1 MNHPSKLTLRLD
13 SGLIQ
18 GAKAFA
24 QEHERSVSQ
33 LVADYFARLG
43 IQSVSSPSVNMA
55 VELSPTTRSLVG
67 ALKAKH
73 ATKIKEKPLHK
84 IDPDKEMYRKHLESK
99 YK

>member
-1 MNHPSKLTLRLD
+1 MTHPSKLTLRLD
-13 SGLIQ
+13 SGLIE

-33 LVADYFARLG
+33 LVADYFTRLG
-43 IQSVSSPSVNMA
+43 VQSLSSPSGNMP
-55 VELSPTTRSLVG
+55 VKLSPTTRSLVG

-73 ATKIKEKPLHK
+73 TTKIKEKPQNK
-84 IDPDKEMYRKHLESK
+84 IDSDKEMYRKHLESK